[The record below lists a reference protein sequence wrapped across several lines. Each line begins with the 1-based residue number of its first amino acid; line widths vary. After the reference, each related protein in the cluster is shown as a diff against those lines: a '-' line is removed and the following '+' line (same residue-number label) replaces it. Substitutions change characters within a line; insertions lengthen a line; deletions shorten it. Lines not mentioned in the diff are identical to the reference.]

1 VKLAAAALA
10 LALLASS
17 AAAEPV
23 QLKFAD
29 PIPPQ
34 GFLHTQAF
42 VPWTDEVN
50 KAGEGVIEVKLFPGP
65 AIANLGNIFDRVLNG
80 VADIGWGN
88 FAPVTTQF
96 PKSNV
101 ATLPFETRSGAEAS
115 MGFWRLYEKGVISEE
130 YERVRVLALT
140 TFPGAHLRAKK
151 NIQTLADMRGMKIAA
166 EGRVVNQSL
175 EALGA
180 TPVHQGLMD
189 FYQSL
194 QRGTLDAVVVAW
206 PAILPFKLNEV
217 VTHHIEAPMGNDSG
231 YVIMNKESYAR
242 LPAKGREI
250 IDRFSGTAF
259 SERLMRVIDAAIV
272 TSRNAI
278 QSMPG
283 QSVTKLAPDEEARW
297 AARVAPVIE
306 DWTRSTP
313 DGGRV
318 LAAFR
323 DEVKKIREG
332 ASR

>member
-1 VKLAAAALA
+1 MKFIAALVA
-10 LALLASS
+10 AMIAAP

-50 KAGEGVIEVKLFPGP
+50 RAAEGAIEVKLFPGP

-88 FAPVTTQF
+88 FAAVTTQF

-101 ATLPFETRSGAEAS
+101 ATLPFETRTGAEAS
-115 MGFWRLYEKGVISEE
+115 MGFWRLYEKGVIAEE

-151 NIQTLADMRGMKIAA
+151 NVQSLADLRGMKIAA
-166 EGRVVNQSL
+166 EGRVVNTAIEL
-175 EALGA
+175 LGG

-194 QRGTLDAVVVAW
+194 QRGVLDAVVVAW

-217 VTHHIEAPMGNDSG
+217 VTHHIEVPLGNDSG

-242 LPAKGREI
+242 LPEKGRQA
-250 IDRFSGTAF
+250 IDRFSGAVF
-259 SERLMRVIDAAIV
+259 AERLMKVIDAAIV

-278 QSMPG
+278 GAMPG
-283 QSVTKLAPDEEARW
+283 QTIVRLAPEEEQRW
-297 AARVAPVIE
+297 AARVAPAIE
-306 DWTRSTP
+306 EWTRSTP
-313 DGGRV
+313 NGAQV

-323 DEVKKIREG
+323 EEVKKIREG
-332 ASR
+332 ANR